1 MKEIVW
7 KCDPCTSR
15 GEDSTATHVV
25 PVTIGT
31 GKERLLDLC
40 DADYARLLQPV
51 VEALKEFGYTDDVP
65 AKPKRKTSA
74 AVPAGSMETRTLS
87 PYDEVGP
94 YQCGLC
100 PTQPKHGRSFSN
112 HVRQVHNITMTAY
125 RSEHGDPKLV
135 A

>member
-7 KCDPCTSR
+7 KCDPCASR

-31 GKERLLDLC
+31 GKTQLLDLC
-40 DADYARLLQPV
+40 DADYHRLLEPV
-51 VEALKEFGYTDDVP
+51 VNALQEFGYTDEPV
-65 AKPKRKTSA
+65 KPKRKVSSA
-74 AVPAGSMETRTLS
+74 AVSAPTESSVL
-87 PYDEVGP
+87 PYDGP
-94 YQCGLC
+94 FQCGLC
-100 PTQPKHGRSFSN
+100 PQQSKHRRSFSN
-112 HVRQVHNITMTAY
+112 HVRQVHNMTLVAY

>member
-31 GKERLLDLC
+31 GKTQLLDLC
-40 DADYARLLQPV
+40 DADYARLLEPV
-51 VEALKEFGYTDDVP
+51 VEALQEFGYTDDVP
-65 AKPKRKTSA
+65 AKPKRKTVSA
-74 AVPAGSMETRTLS
+74 AVSAPTESSAL
-87 PYDEVGP
+87 PYDGP
-94 YQCGLC
+94 FQCGLC
-100 PTQPKHGRSFSN
+100 PQQPKHRRSFSN
-112 HVRQVHNITMTAY
+112 HVRQVHNMTLVAY

>member
-31 GKERLLDLC
+31 GKTQLLDLC
-40 DADYARLLQPV
+40 DADYARLLEPV
-51 VEALKEFGYTDDVP
+51 VNALQEFGYTDDVP
-65 AKPKRKTSA
+65 AKPKRKVASA
-74 AVPAGSMETRTLS
+74 AVPAGSMETRVVP
-87 PYDEVGP
+87 PYDGP
-94 YQCGLC
+94 FQCGLC
-100 PTQPKHGRSFSN
+100 PTQPVHRRSFSN
-112 HVRQVHNITMTAY
+112 HVRQVHNMTLTAY